1 MFRLEKIEK
10 KKETAAENI
19 FKAVYVHCINYVIL
33 YVGVIVYWL
42 IGYMYL
48 IDLTVYALFRDL
60 L

>member
-19 FKAVYVHCINYVIL
+19 FKAVYVHCIYVL
-33 YVGVIVYWL
+33 YVDGIVYWL

-48 IDLTVYALFRDL
+48 IDLTVYVLFRDL
-60 L
+60 LL